1 MTKFI
6 IELEII
12 TNNKIETSDITA
24 ILKGCKYLNFS
35 SYFFKINN
43 YKIEVD

>member
-6 IELEII
+6 IELEI
-12 TNNKIETSDITA
+12 TVNSEIEISDITA

-35 SYFFKINN
+35 NYFFKINN
-43 YKIEVD
+43 YKIKVN